1 MTGDLVSALRDVFPP
16 TPITD
21 ELVDE
26 PSNGWANYD
35 RGADMR
41 PRLVGRTWQELDAKF
56 VEDFHEAL
64 IFAGRET
71 FGRMLP
77 AYLDFLLKLEGFS
90 HATYVVGNQ
99 LTRKADAVDQRIFD
113 ARVAALA
120 PAQRDLVRNI
130 VSHLAARPAMERAMT
145 DALATWKERS

>member
-1 MTGDLVSALRDVFPP
+1 MTGDLVSALRSTFLPS
-16 TPITD
+16 PISS

-35 RGADMR
+35 RAPEMR
-41 PRLVGRTWQELDAKF
+41 PRLVDRTWHELDAAF

-77 AYLDFLLKLEGFS
+77 AYLEFLLKLEGFS
-90 HATYVVGNQ
+90 HAMYVVANQ
-99 LTRKADAVDQRIFD
+99 LTRKDDPVDQRIFD
-113 ARVAALA
+113 GRVEALS
-120 PAQRDLVRNI
+120 PPQRALVRDI
-130 VSHLAARPAMERAMT
+130 VSHLASRPAMERAMT
-145 DALATWKERS
+145 SAVASWKEIA